1 MFHGQI
7 CNKISVISFAMSFI
21 ACSVLGLVNS
31 IDISH
36 NGSCCFL
43 PANICGM
50 STTNYINLSQLFSV
64 LFATVTRTAW
74 SRQESDI
81 QCFPIS
87 INVIF
92 APYFFDSDKLNNLK
106 SVAHTH
112 IGPLWIQISMYIPYG
127 YIRLR
132 LFLLGS
138 IRMRLC
144 KNLVYLLGHCL

>member
-7 CNKISVISFAMSFI
+7 CNKISLISFAMSFI
-21 ACSVLGLVNS
+21 ACIVLGLVNS

-50 STTNYINLSQLFSV
+50 STTNYINLSQLFLV

-74 SRQESDI
+74 SRQEFDI

-106 SVAHTH
+106 NEV
-112 IGPLWIQISMYIPYG
+112 PLCITVSLYISCR

-138 IRMRLC
+138 IRLRRC